1 MTYYV
6 YNDNNVEVKIRDEDI
21 EAAIN
26 ENKEIK
32 REMIQAMG
40 KTKNKKY
47 LKYLAPFLEHDF
59 LYIRLDTAHSIFNLD
74 EKAGLSELKKRAD
87 KIDISDLEK
96 EPSEKAV
103 LCAMI
108 IKAEEGVEGI
118 KEYFLSEDGY
128 LSIKYCLLDFY
139 QSGYDFSE
147 EDIKLICVLLD
158 KFVEKKC
165 EWMNMLSKEEYNEFI
180 YFALE
185 SIWIA
190 GLEKDILRN
199 LEEDIKKELLNLTSK
214 LLDKKISTEIKEVL
228 AEITKFL
235 DERYA
240 KQMLYL
246 LKDNVKGEAKQ
257 IYLEAIK
264 LWKIESL

>member
-1 MTYYV
+1 MIYYV

-26 ENKEIK
+26 GKKELK
-32 REMIQAMG
+32 REIIQAMG

-47 LKYLAPFLEHDF
+47 LKYLFPFLEHDF
-59 LYIRLDTAHSIFNLD
+59 LYVRLDAAHSIFNLD

-87 KIDISDLEK
+87 KIDISDFEK

-108 IKAEEGVEGI
+108 IKIQKGVEGI

-139 QSGYDFSE
+139 QSGYEFSE
-147 EDIKLICVLLD
+147 EDIKLICFVLD
-158 KFVEKKC
+158 KFIEKKC
-165 EWMNMLSKEEYNEFI
+165 EWINKFSKEEYNEFI

-199 LEEDIKKELLNLTSK
+199 LDDDLKKELLNLTCK
-214 LLDKKISTEIKEVL
+214 LLNKKVSTEIKEVL

-235 DERYA
+235 DESYA

-246 LKDNVKGEAKQ
+246 LKDNVKGDAKKV
-257 IYLEAIK
+257 YLEAIK
-264 LWKIESL
+264 LWKIED